1 MKKILFPLLIVCM
14 VFVSCVSNAT
24 VTEPAVP
31 EEPVEVSQPETSSTV
46 QTPVKAEGIVGDLA
60 DLAARLV
67 PEEAMAP
74 KNNFALLTLSS
85 DDGNTAEEE
94 YFSDALLE
102 AIFNTKLV
110 KIYERDHL
118 QTLLDEQ
125 KLQSTGYFDEN
136 TATEIGLL
144 ADVDY
149 IAYGTIREAGDEVT
163 INVRVVD
170 VMNGEICAMSR
181 ATIQKD
187 SYLKTLVKPAQKES
201 VPVQEDTDQTV
212 VQETST
218 VTTAQTKKDYT
229 NLWVCTKNRN
239 SFDEYTTYTFLL
251 KGPGNHWLFFGY
263 DKFDDATKSIVR
275 AGVYWGGTNIW
286 ASGYTGGTYDFKSDD
301 GSVVTKT
308 FDYAYWSD
316 VNGWKGQDFGF
327 SYNRGESP
335 RFFMNLY
342 MNNNLLTLRHEGL
355 VQRFQTAGFLDAL
368 TAAGITLE
376 EIDNAI
382 ANEEF

>member
-1 MKKILFPLLIVCM
+1 MKKILFPLLIVCL

-31 EEPVEVSQPETSSTV
+31 EEPAEVSQSETSSTV
-46 QTPVKAEGIVGDLA
+46 QTPVKADGIVGDLA

-94 YFSDALLE
+94 YLSDALLE

-144 ADVDY
+144 AGVDY

-170 VMNGEICAMSR
+170 VVNGEICAMSR

-239 SFDEYTTYTFLL
+239 SFDEYTTYTFTL
-251 KGPGNHWLFFGY
+251 KGPGDYYLFFGY

-275 AGVYWGGTNIW
+275 AGVNWSY
-286 ASGYTGGTYDFKSDD
+286 SSYTYDFKKED
-301 GSVVTKT
+301 GSVVSKSFNAAT
-308 FDYAYWSD
+308 WSYEK
-316 VNGWKGQDFGF
+316 GWKDNGSGFYF
-327 SYNRGESP
+327 SYNKGESV

-342 MNNNLLTLRHEGL
+342 MNNNLLTVRQGNT

-376 EIDNAI
+376 ELDNAI